1 MSTDQQY
8 LDGLQR
14 EKFAFPF
21 EVFSTDRGA
30 SYFSPGMALRDYFA
44 VTATDADIEHLIP
57 RVRWIDKVVVNS
69 EGQKEVLHD
78 PPDNARQIARYM
90 HADAML
96 KARGER

>member
-1 MSTDQQY
+1 MSSDQQY

-21 EVFSTDRGA
+21 EVVSTDRGS

-44 VTATDADIEHLIP
+44 VTATDADIEHLLP
-57 RVRWIDKVVVNS
+57 QVRLIDKVLVTS
-69 EGQKEVLHD
+69 EGRKEVVHAR
-78 PPDNARQIARYM
+78 PDNARQIARYM